1 MNNSEENL
9 SYCNFAKTLLMLCVV
24 LCHSVAFYGG
34 NWFTAL
40 ESVQTNR
47 FLGLFSSW
55 LGTFHVQAF
64 TLISGYIFYYLKKET
79 GKYSDC
85 KAFIINKVRRLL
97 IPYVAISIIWI
108 IPIGYLY
115 YRYTFNDIIQYFILG
130 QSPAQLWF
138 LLMLFNVFVIS
149 YFLLNNNIAWQWWGV
164 AGIGFLCMLST
175 LVSTFF
181 PNYFQFLTSMKFIL
195 FFYAGCLIRRH
206 CSEITPK
213 SMLRMGC
220 VFLLFNLLFF
230 ILRERLNWS
239 VFPLL
244 RIIKYFLSCLCELS
258 GAVMAFFLLS
268 YFASIVRWKNALFES
283 LSKASFPIYMFHQQI
298 IYFLLWHFSV
308 FCTPITMSVICFCCS
323 ELISWAIGTMMNK
336 SKLTRIIIGG
346 R

>member
-1 MNNSEENL
+1 MSNREENL
-9 SYCNFAKTLLMLCVV
+9 GYCNFAKTILMLCVV
-24 LCHSVAFYGG
+24 LCHSIAFYGG
-34 NWFTAL
+34 NWFAVL
-40 ESVQTNR
+40 EHVQTNR

-64 TLISGYIFYYLKKET
+64 TLISGYIFYYLKKES
-79 GKYSDC
+79 GKYGNC

-97 IPYVAISIIWI
+97 IPYVAISIIWV
-108 IPIGYLY
+108 IPIGYMY

-149 YFLLNNNIAWQWWGV
+149 FFLLNNNIAWQWCGV
-164 AGIGFLCMLST
+164 AGIGFLCMLSP
-175 LVSTFF
+175 LVSTFL
-181 PNYFQFLTSMKFIL
+181 PNYFQVLISMKVML
-195 FFYAGCLIRRH
+195 FFYSGCMIRRQ

-213 SMLRMGC
+213 SMLKMGG
-220 VFLLFNLLFF
+220 VFLLLNLLFF

-244 RIIKYFLSCLCELS
+244 RIIKYFFSCLCELS

-268 YFASIVRWKNALFES
+268 YFASIIRWKNALFES
-283 LSKASFPIYMFHQQI
+283 LSKSSFTIYLFHQQI
-298 IYFLLWHFSV
+298 IYFLLWHFSG
-308 FCTPITMSVICFCCS
+308 FLCPIVMSVICFLFS
-323 ELISWAIGTMMNK
+323 VLISWAIGTIMNMR
-336 SKLTRIIIGG
+336 KLTRIIIGG

>member
-1 MNNSEENL
+1 MNNSDENL

-40 ESVQTNR
+40 EPVQSNR
-47 FLGLFSSW
+47 FLGLLSSW

-64 TLISGYIFYYLKKET
+64 TLISGYIFYYLKKES

-149 YFLLNNNIAWQWWGV
+149 YFLLDNNIAWQWGGGWPV
-164 AGIGFLCMLST
+164 LD
-175 LVSTFF
+175 
-181 PNYFQFLTSMKFIL
+181 
-195 FFYAGCLIRRH
+195 FYAC
-206 CSEITPK
+206 
-213 SMLRMGC
+213 
-220 VFLLFNLLFF
+220 
-230 ILRERLNWS
+230 
-239 VFPLL
+239 
-244 RIIKYFLSCLCELS
+244 
-258 GAVMAFFLLS
+258 
-268 YFASIVRWKNALFES
+268 
-283 LSKASFPIYMFHQQI
+283 
-298 IYFLLWHFSV
+298 
-308 FCTPITMSVICFCCS
+308 
-323 ELISWAIGTMMNK
+323 
-336 SKLTRIIIGG
+336 
-346 R
+346 

>member
-1 MNNSEENL
+1 MKSLEVNL
-9 SYCNFAKTLLMLCVV
+9 SYCNFAKTVLMLIVV
-24 LCHSVAFYGG
+24 LCHSAAFYSG
-34 NWFTAL
+34 NWFTVL
-40 ESVQTNR
+40 EPTQTNQY
-47 FLGLFSSW
+47 LASLSSW

-64 TLISGYIFYYLKKET
+64 TLISGYIFYFLRKES
-79 GKYSDC
+79 GRYSDF
-85 KAFIINKVRRLL
+85 KSFIINKARRLL
-97 IPYVAISIIWI
+97 VPYFAVSLFWA
-108 IPIGYLY
+108 IPIGCMFYN
-115 YRYTFNDIIQYFILG
+115 YTINEVFNKFILG

-149 YFLLNNNIAWQWWGV
+149 YFLLDNNIAWQWGGV
-164 AGIGFLCMLST
+164 AGIGFLCMLSP
-175 LVSTFF
+175 LISTFF
-181 PNYFQFLTSMKFIL
+181 PNYFQVLTSMKFLL
-195 FFYAGCLIRRH
+195 FFYAGCMIRRH

-220 VFLLFNLLFF
+220 VFLLFNLLLF

-308 FCTPITMSVICFCCS
+308 FCTPVIMSVICFCCS
-323 ELISWAIGTMMNK
+323 VLISWAIGTMMNK

>member
-1 MNNSEENL
+1 
-9 SYCNFAKTLLMLCVV
+9 
-24 LCHSVAFYGG
+24 
-34 NWFTAL
+34 
-40 ESVQTNR
+40 
-47 FLGLFSSW
+47 
-55 LGTFHVQAF
+55 
-64 TLISGYIFYYLKKET
+64 
-79 GKYSDC
+79 
-85 KAFIINKVRRLL
+85 
-97 IPYVAISIIWI
+97 
-108 IPIGYLY
+108 
-115 YRYTFNDIIQYFILG
+115 
-130 QSPAQLWF
+130 
-138 LLMLFNVFVIS
+138 MLFNVFVIS
-149 YFLLNNNIAWQWWGV
+149 YFLLNNMAWQWWGV
-164 AGIGFLCMLST
+164 AGIGFLCMLSP
-175 LVSTFF
+175 LISTFF
-181 PNYFQFLTSMKFIL
+181 PNYFQVLTSMKFIL

-206 CSEITPK
+206 CPEITPK

-220 VFLLFNLLFF
+220 VFLLFNLLLF

-308 FCTPITMSVICFCCS
+308 FCTPVIMSVICFCCS
-323 ELISWAIGTMMNK
+323 VLISWAIGTMMNK